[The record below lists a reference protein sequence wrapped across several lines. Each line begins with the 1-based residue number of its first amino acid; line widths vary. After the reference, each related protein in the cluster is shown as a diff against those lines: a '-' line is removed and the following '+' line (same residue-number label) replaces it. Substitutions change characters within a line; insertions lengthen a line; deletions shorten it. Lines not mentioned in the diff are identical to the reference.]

1 VRKASSILLV
11 GLLVGLFGLGA
22 MAAKETLMIYT
33 SVPIEIMTKI
43 EEAFEAAHPDIDLQ
57 IYRSG
62 TGKVTARIAAER
74 EAGRIQADL
83 IWVADYSYFEELKA
97 ADLLHAY
104 ESPQADQLLPAFV
117 DKDHC
122 YYAARVICMV
132 IAYNTTLVSPDEA
145 PRTWLDLLNARWSG
159 LVVMGNPQY
168 SGAVKVLIT
177 ALAHRYGIVYFEQL
191 RANDIAIV
199 RGNSKAAAEVA
210 AGAYDVGVTLDY
222 IVRNNRAQG
231 STIDLIYPEDGAA
244 VIPSPIGIVKTS
256 SHIAAAETFLDFVL
270 SPEGQRAI
278 VELGSFIPVR
288 PDVPLPE
295 GAPSL
300 DELKVLDVPLDYL
313 MGNKDYYTDEFVRI
327 VMEQ

>member
-1 VRKASSILLV
+1 
-11 GLLVGLFGLGA
+11 LVGLFGLVALAG
-22 MAAKETLMIYT
+22 KEPLMIYT

-62 TGKVTARIAAER
+62 TGKVTAKIAAER

-97 ADLLHAY
+97 ADLLYSY
-104 ESPQADQLLPAFV
+104 ESPQVDKLLPAFV

-122 YYAARVICMV
+122 YYAARVICMI

-145 PRTWLDLLNARWSG
+145 PKTWEDLLDPGWAG
-159 LVVMGNPQY
+159 LIAMGNPQY
-168 SGAVKVLIT
+168 SGAVKVLVT
-177 ALAHRYGIVYFEQL
+177 ALAHRYGIVYFEKL

-199 RGNSKAAAEVA
+199 KGNSKTAAEVA

-222 IVRNNRAQG
+222 IVRNNKAQG
-231 STIDLIYPEDGAA
+231 SPIDLVYPDDGA
-244 VIPSPIGIVKTS
+244 VMIPSPIGIVKTS
-256 SHIAAAETFLDFVL
+256 DHLGAAKNFLDFVL
-270 SPEGQRAI
+270 SPEGQQAI
-278 VELGSFIPVR
+278 VKYGSFIPVR
-288 PDVPLPE
+288 TDVPLPE

-313 MGNKDYYTDEFVRI
+313 TKNKDYYTDEFVRI

>member
-1 VRKASSILLV
+1 MRKASSILLV
-11 GLLVGLFGLGA
+11 GLLVGLFGL
-22 MAAKETLMIYT
+22 AALAEKEPLMIYT

-62 TGKVTARIAAER
+62 TGKVTAKIAAER

-83 IWVADYSYFEELKA
+83 IWVADYSYFEQLKA
-97 ADLLHAY
+97 ADLLYAY
-104 ESPQADQLLPAFV
+104 ESPQADKLLPAFV

-122 YYAARVICMV
+122 YYAGRVICMV

-145 PRTWLDLLNARWSG
+145 PKTWEDLLDPRWSG
-159 LVVMGNPQY
+159 LIAMGNPQY
-168 SGAVKVLIT
+168 SGAVKVLVT
-177 ALAHRYGIVYFEQL
+177 ALAHRYGIVYFEKL

-199 RGNSKAAAEVA
+199 KGNSKTAAEVA

-222 IVRNNRAQG
+222 IVRNNKAQG
-231 STIDLIYPEDGAA
+231 SPIDLVYPEDGAA
-244 VIPSPIGIVKTS
+244 VIPSPIGIIKTS
-256 SHIAAAETFLDFVL
+256 DHLGAAEKFLDFVL
-270 SPEGQRAI
+270 SPEGQQAI
-278 VELGSFIPVR
+278 VEYGSFIPVR
-288 PDVPLPE
+288 TDVPLPE

-313 MGNKDYYTDEFVRI
+313 MKNKDYYTDEFVRI